1 MQLVGEANGVKE
13 FYRIGADVDAGAE
26 LDEFGRLLVDLHFEF
41 LPAERDGRR
50 QPAKPRSDDRNPTR
64 VAHLMLPDTNVRSE
78 RPLVPSRRP
87 GPLCSKRAAAGGGA
101 SNHAID

>member
-26 LDEFGRLLVDLHFEF
+26 LDEFGRLLVDLHFES

-50 QPAKPRSDDRNPTR
+50 QPAKPRSDNRNPTR
-64 VAHLMLPDTNVRSE
+64 VSHLTLRRPKTLDRNVH
-78 RPLVPSRRP
+78 LCPSRRP
-87 GPLCSKRAAAGGGA
+87 GPLCARSGPDHYR
-101 SNHAID
+101 